1 VLLILIL
8 NILKVLA
15 ILFLIFSPVNFYTAT
30 MASKKDKEKIDSKSL
45 VLKLESA
52 IATSPTVSS
61 VALTNR
67 FLAFSPG
74 SPISYSSTLASPY
87 DSFVDSFQKSRFPFI
102 KYDKPSAYVVVPYYL
117 HLFSVEMNRS
127 HIKFPGQLALSY
139 FPLNFHWI
147 PEHPLKNLAYYTNI
161 LIQTKSIHFKPIY
174 FKTSESPRLFF
185 HSVYFHKIISKKDWG
200 DHPSSPRV
208 LANY

>member
-8 NILKVLA
+8 NTLKVLA
-15 ILFLIFSPVNFYTAT
+15 ILFLIFSPVNFYNAT
-30 MASKKDKEKIDSKSL
+30 TASKKDKENIDSKSL

-52 IATSPTVSS
+52 ITTSFTVSF

-67 FLAFSPG
+67 FSAFSPG

-87 DSFVDSFQKSRFPFI
+87 DSFVDSSQKSRFPFI
-102 KYDKPSAYVVVPYYL
+102 KYDKPSAYVVVPYYQ
-117 HLFSVEMNRS
+117 HLFSIEMNRS

-139 FPLNFHWI
+139 FPPNFHWI
-147 PEHPLKNLAYYTNI
+147 PKHPLKNLAYYTNI
-161 LIQTKSIHFKPIY
+161 LIQTKYVNFKPIY
-174 FKTSESPRLFF
+174 FKTSESPRLLF
-185 HSVYFHKIISKKDWG
+185 HSVYFYKIISEKDWE

-208 LANY
+208 IANY